1 MKVHN
6 KLFTSFLITCYRVIY
21 TIECPLSRGKKVK
34 KSITMQSAMNP
45 FGRCAIALS
54 VTGRLRTLCQLPRTR
69 GSLPSQALR
78 ASSPAGRAK
87 CTPVGGG

>member
-21 TIECPLSRGKKVK
+21 TIERPLSRGKKVK

-54 VTGRLRTLCQLPRTR
+54 VTGRLRTLCQLPRGESQVYAR
-69 GSLPSQALR
+69 G
-78 ASSPAGRAK
+78 
-87 CTPVGGG
+87 